1 MPGKI
6 SADKKSKNCM
16 LHKKREGMRHSKSS
30 HPSATRLGPV
40 NAEQGS
46 LPRRNQII
54 FRDILCV
61 MSFSEF
67 FADKV
72 LLAVV
77 IATTAALLAALL
89 LGVKSKGRRLAAAAL
104 FGLFVIGLGL
114 SYYLYPNRVAKS
126 RLALTGTVVD
136 ESSNAAIPG
145 AEISVVG
152 GTETCVSE
160 SNGNFRLKLTGTA
173 EPPGQVRLR
182 VRKIGYQLLDQSVTP
197 PSDDIILLLKKT
209 VR

>member
-1 MPGKI
+1 
-6 SADKKSKNCM
+6 
-16 LHKKREGMRHSKSS
+16 
-30 HPSATRLGPV
+30 
-40 NAEQGS
+40 
-46 LPRRNQII
+46 
-54 FRDILCV
+54 

-89 LGVKSKGRRLAAAAL
+89 LGVKSKGRRLAAATL
-104 FGLFVIGLGL
+104 LGLFVIGLGL
-114 SYYLYPNRVAKS
+114 SYYLYPNRAAKS

-160 SNGNFRLKLTGTA
+160 SNGNFRLKLTATA